1 MSKVT
6 FRADDDLVAAVED
19 LDASKSEVMRNALR
33 AYLTTHAAADDV
45 PVESV
50 NTPVRGAATDA
61 QKDVNVTIRVSSPS
75 AVEEVRTTPAS
86 GGRADAEEPG
96 DDGETDA
103 EHADT
108 SATGDESVCSQCSA
122 GRSCQPTRLL
132 SELRWEGEPSRVLR
146 VRRRDPGGLGV
157 LSAVW
162 PPNGV
167 RGRPRQRIVR
177 HLFTPPLIIYSKLLC
192 VLVRETVVLHRT
204 TGLRCPLASERPCKT
219 RRREAGSVLPTRGYN
234 NGACDTPDSGTTDRR
249 GGTDGRTREVP

>member
-45 PVESV
+45 PVEGV

-108 SATGDESVCSQCSA
+108 SATGDESVCSQCGA
-122 GRSCQPTRLL
+122 
-132 SELRWEGEPSRVLR
+132 E
-146 VRRRDPGGLGV
+146 
-157 LSAVW
+157 LSADHVYC
-162 PPNGV
+162 PNCGGKATHRV
-167 RGRPRQRIVR
+167 FCECGDEIRADWAFCPRCGRR
-177 HLFTPPLIIYSKLLC
+177 
-192 VLVRETVVLHRT
+192 TVSGDAL
-204 TGLRCPLASERPCKT
+204 
-219 RRREAGSVLPTRGYN
+219 
-234 NGACDTPDSGTTDRR
+234 DSA
-249 GGTDGRTREVP
+249 